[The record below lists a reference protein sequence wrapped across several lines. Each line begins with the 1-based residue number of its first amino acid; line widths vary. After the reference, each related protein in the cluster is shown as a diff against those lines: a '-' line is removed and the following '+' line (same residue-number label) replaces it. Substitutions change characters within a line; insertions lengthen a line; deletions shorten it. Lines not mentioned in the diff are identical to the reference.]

1 MENDD
6 DLILRCRRDPAAFRA
21 LVERHQGRLYG
32 FLIRLAGRERADD
45 LFQEVW
51 LKVLKN
57 SSRYE
62 ARGKA
67 VSWLFKIAHNAAFD
81 DFSRQKREFSRL
93 RQDGDF
99 EGFIDQSPGPAAEL
113 EQDESRRR
121 VDAAIGGLPMEQREV
136 FLMREYGRMPFK
148 EIAASLGIP
157 LGTALSRMD
166 YALEKL
172 RVALEERRAS

>member
-21 LVERHQGRLYG
+21 LVERYQGRIYG

-57 SSRYE
+57 SGRYE

-67 VSWLFKIAHNAAFD
+67 VSWLFKIANNAAFD
-81 DFSRQKREFSRL
+81 DFSRQKREFSRSS
-93 RQDGDF
+93 QDGNI
-99 EGFIDQSPGPAAEL
+99 EGFIDQAPGPAAVL
-113 EQDESRRR
+113 EQDETRRR
-121 VDAAIGGLPMEQREV
+121 MDAAIGGLPMEQRKV
-136 FLMREYGRMPFK
+136 FLMRECGRMPFK

-157 LGTALSRMD
+157 LGTALSRMN